1 MQLSIYDTTPIAR
14 VSNGQSGSYP
24 MPTTYA
30 SALFPAYYFDP
41 PAGSNWALI
50 LGAWDG
56 VPGSLLGP
64 CILSGNYDVSGW
76 RANCSAVTTEPPGA
90 GLDNAIAVP
99 GDDIGPGYSYPFALT
114 GISNPDL
121 TIEIMPLS
129 NGSVA
134 GHATSGENMSTFSML
149 AIAAISA
156 GAGAIVGAAV
166 AGAGAAT
173 AAGSGAT
180 AMSSSDVSTIYGSAG
195 YGDAAATVPTTE
207 SVVPTVAATDTGA
220 SIPTV
225 TSSALDSAPSAA
237 SSATAASNAGES
249 QAFIDASD
257 NSLTNTIA
265 AGAPSSV
272 PVVTASDLVDTGI
285 TSVATSLPSY
295 SVAATAAPGL
305 PTAGGASSL
314 LPTAG
319 SLVKGLEG
327 ALSNLTNSASA
338 AGTSGEWSLT
348 TGGNTGVVIGAMAIA
363 FLLLRKK

>member
-1 MQLSIYDTTPIAR
+1 MQLSA
-14 VSNGQSGSYP
+14 YP

-30 SALFPAYYFDP
+30 SARFPVYYFDP

-56 VPGSLLGP
+56 VPYSTLGP
-64 CILSGNYDVSGW
+64 CILSGNYDVTGW
-76 RANCSAVTTEPPGA
+76 RANCNAMTTEPPGA
-90 GLDNAIAVP
+90 NLDNAIATI
-99 GDDIGPGYSYPFALT
+99 GDGVGPGYLYPFALT

-249 QAFIDASD
+249 QAFIDAS
-257 NSLTNTIA
+257 NSSLANTVA

-272 PVVTASDLVDTGI
+272 AVTTASDLVDTGI
-285 TSVATSLPSY
+285 TSVDSSVPSY
-295 SVAATAAPGL
+295 STAASGATGSL

-314 LPTAG
+314 LPSAG
-319 SLVKGLEG
+319 SLVKGLES
-327 ALSNLTNSASA
+327 ALSNFTNTANA
-338 AGTSGEWSLT
+338 TGTGGAWSLT
-348 TGGNTGVVIGAMAIA
+348 TGGNTGVVIGAMVIA
-363 FLLLRKK
+363 FLLMRKK